1 VKFILIIV
9 CHTKD
14 YLSNDQQGQLA
25 RRYLRIYS
33 IWKIPDVVQNHFLMA
48 IVYLAHDARRVVL
61 IASLSPLPPGGKA
74 VHWGHIYTTTHR
86 NNNVN
91 DRLNKTYVYC
101 IDTSNKISVQTLK
114 KHVLHNKHRRPCIHA
129 KLTTRLV
136 RFIADLYS
144 FPLIFIRDNRYYQS
158 TIVI

>member
-1 VKFILIIV
+1 MHVKFIFIIV

-61 IASLSPLPPGGKA
+61 IATLSHLPPGGGGGGKA

-114 KHVLHNKHRRPCIHA
+114 NMFY
-129 KLTTRLV
+129 TTNIDG
-136 RFIADLYS
+136 IAYT
-144 FPLIFIRDNRYYQS
+144 QS
-158 TIVI
+158 

>member
-1 VKFILIIV
+1 VGELTNVKFIFIIV

-61 IASLSPLPPGGKA
+61 IATLSHLPPGGGAKQ
-74 VHWGHIYTTTHR
+74 
-86 NNNVN
+86 
-91 DRLNKTYVYC
+91 C
-101 IDTSNKISVQTLK
+101 IGAISTQ
-114 KHVLHNKHRRPCIHA
+114 P
-129 KLTTRLV
+129 LTGITM
-136 RFIADLYS
+136 
-144 FPLIFIRDNRYYQS
+144 
-158 TIVI
+158 